1 MTATTAVAKRIVV
14 AGGSGFLGARIC
26 QSAVARG
33 WEVVS
38 LSRHGEPTWDTVSP
52 SGQAPRWAQ
61 KVEWAK
67 ADLLDPSSYRE
78 YLKNVSAVVHSMGII
93 LEADYKGIL
102 QGKESPITGIQKMV
116 GSFAGVTTGPGK
128 SQMTYR
134 TMNTESAISLAKKTT
149 EENIPT
155 FVYISASSGAPI
167 IPQGYIL
174 SKRETESSI
183 MSMFPNLRSIF
194 VRPTFMYDSSR
205 RLSLPIA
212 VGGMIA
218 SEVNLLTGGKLSAL
232 GSMAEKPLKVSVVGE
247 AVVESIDDGDVDGVV
262 SPKKIEDLATKGWR
276 KTML

>member
-38 LSRHGEPTWDTVSP
+38 LSRHGEPKWDTVSP

-78 YLKNVSAVVHSMGII
+78 HLKNASAVVHSMGII

-155 FVYISASSGAPI
+155 FVYISASSGAPV

-174 SKRETESSI
+174 SKREAESSI
-183 MSMFPNLRSIF
+183 MSMFPNLRGIF

>member
-38 LSRHGEPTWDTVSP
+38 LSRHGEPKWDTVSP

-78 YLKNVSAVVHSMGII
+78 HLKNASAVVHSMGII

-155 FVYISASSGAPI
+155 FVYISASSGAPV

-174 SKRETESSI
+174 SKREAESSI

-247 AVVESIDDGDVDGVV
+247 AVVESIDDGDVDGVHRSV
-262 SPKKIEDLATKGWR
+262 GYHIPLAHIYP
-276 KTML
+276 L